1 MKKKKG
7 FDFKYIKVL
16 VSRGKDDTDIKE
28 VFLERAWVTK
38 NNNIPH
44 FASVIKNVDPNE
56 GVEITISCN
65 KFAFD
70 WIVEFVRFKSDY
82 DDEIN

>member
-1 MKKKKG
+1 
-7 FDFKYIKVL
+7 L

-56 GVEITISCN
+56 GVEITMSCN
-65 KFAFD
+65 
-70 WIVEFVRFKSDY
+70 
-82 DDEIN
+82 